1 MQELILRVVALCLAL
16 ASAETLHGIFRA
28 AVLVP
33 KVGKRQALKIS
44 IVTGSMLAFTVC
56 FWLVPEMGLHQS
68 WQLLALGLLLAG
80 FMASFDII
88 LAKLVL
94 KLSWK
99 KVFKD
104 FDPRTGN
111 YLLFG
116 LIGLV
121 FWPYVVMRM

>member
-1 MQELILRVVALCLAL
+1 MQELILKVIALCLAL
-16 ASAETLHGIFRA
+16 AGRETLHGIFRA

-44 IVTGSMLAFTVC
+44 IVTGSVLAFMVC

-80 FMASFDII
+80 FMASFDIA
-88 LAKLVL
+88 LAKLLL

-99 KVFKD
+99 KSLK
-104 FDPRTGN
+104 T
-111 YLLFG
+111 
-116 LIGLV
+116 LIHEQVIICCLV
-121 FWPYVVMRM
+121 